1 MIAADTS
8 SMVAFLHG
16 DDGDDVGA
24 GKVGELWVR
33 GPGVLKGYWNAPDAT
48 ADTVIGRGDVLLV
61 AADTKAAE
69 EFTKQR

>member
-1 MIAADTS
+1 VGS
-8 SMVAFLHG
+8 AFT
-16 DDGDDVGA
+16 
-24 GKVGELWVR
+24 
-33 GPGVLKGYWNAPDAT
+33 YAT